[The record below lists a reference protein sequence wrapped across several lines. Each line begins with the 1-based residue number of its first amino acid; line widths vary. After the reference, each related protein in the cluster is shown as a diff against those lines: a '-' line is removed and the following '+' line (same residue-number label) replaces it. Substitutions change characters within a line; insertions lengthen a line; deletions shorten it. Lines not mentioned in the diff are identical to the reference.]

1 MIPVFNKN
9 FGEGLELKT
18 TALSVFFLWLVNS
31 VNNNTVD
38 HLEKCGLFL
47 ISNSSMVLGLFN
59 QLQIFLQLYLIELL
73 VLLTRQAP
81 QAMALD
87 ISKAFDRVWHT
98 GLLHRIKSCGISGR
112 YLALFLLFILATS
125 SGSGWEIFT
134 RISS

>member
-9 FGEGLELKT
+9 FREGLELKT

-73 VLLTRQAP
+73 
-81 QAMALD
+81 
-87 ISKAFDRVWHT
+87 
-98 GLLHRIKSCGISGR
+98 GILIDLENS
-112 YLALFLLFILATS
+112 TCS
-125 SGSGWEIFT
+125 T
-134 RISS
+134 